1 MYLVGPLP
9 DTAPRRRP
17 RPDGY
22 SPKRRR
28 TEGTITMA
36 LAYKLWKHSPTPVRV
51 AMVGVGAYLVQRRV
65 RRLLH
70 EIL

>member
-1 MYLVGPLP
+1 M
-9 DTAPRRRP
+9 
-17 RPDGY
+17 
-22 SPKRRR
+22 
-28 TEGTITMA
+28 TMS
-36 LAYKLWKHSPTPVRV
+36 LAYRLWKHSPTPVRI